1 MYLDRKNKEEI
12 KRQIVA
18 SLKSELEIQKI
29 IIFGSYLN
37 SNNPKDIDIAI
48 IQDSGL
54 TYLSL
59 ALKYRKL
66 MRNLAKR
73 IPLDVIPI
81 NSESSENWFLD
92 EINSGELIYERR
104 N

>member
-1 MYLDRKNKEEI
+1 MNSEIKKNI
-12 KRQIVA
+12 KRQVLESLA
-18 SLKSELEIQKI
+18 SESEIRKI
-29 IIFGSYLN
+29 IIFGSFIH
-37 SNNPKDIDIAI
+37 SVNPRDIDIAI
-48 IQDSGL
+48 IQDSNQSYL
-54 TYLSL
+54 TL

-66 MRNLAKR
+66 MRDLSKK

-81 NSESSENWFLD
+81 KFEHSTHWFLN

>member
-1 MYLDRKNKEEI
+1 MYLNNENKEEI
-12 KRQIVA
+12 KRQVIA

-37 SNNPKDIDIAI
+37 SDNPKDIDIAI
-48 IQDSGL
+48 IQDSEQP
-54 TYLSL
+54 YLSL

-66 MRNLAKR
+66 MRKLAKR

-81 NSESSENWFLD
+81 NSESPANWFLD